1 MLFSIT
7 PYFSH
12 ILSRRTRK
20 KEEGN
25 EAEGE
30 EEEEEE
36 EETRVFLEL
45 INIFVRYFEFPGQC
59 TFLSWARWPSD

>member
-1 MLFSIT
+1 M

-25 EAEGE
+25 EA